1 MDNLLLE
8 IEDLTVQYVLD
19 EVVVE
24 AVNGLSLEIRE
35 GECVGLVGETG
46 AGKTTTA
53 LAIMG
58 LVPNPPGRVVRGQ
71 IRYKGQNLVGK
82 NLREMRKIRGSAISM
97 IFQDPMTSLNPVMKV
112 GNQIMEVILLHN
124 KLSRAEATVKAQK
137 MLEMVGIPANRYEE
151 YPHQFSGGMR
161 QRVMI
166 ACALACSPH
175 LLIADEPTT
184 ALDVTIQAQVLELI
198 EKLKVEFHTSMLM
211 ITHDLA
217 VGSEVFDRVAV
228 MYAGNVVEKG
238 DVRNVYDHPAHP
250 YTQGLLKAIPDL
262 SCDVDRLESIPGLM
276 PDPSDLPP
284 GCAFAPR
291 CKHCIEACSAGRPT
305 PIELEPGHWVSCFLF
320 PETEARS

>member
-1 MDNLLLE
+1 MESALLE
-8 IEDLTVQYVLD
+8 IEHLTVQYVVD

-24 AVNGLSLEIRE
+24 AVTDLSLEIQQ

-58 LVPNPPGRVVRGQ
+58 LVPNPPGRIVGGR
-71 IRYKGQNLVGK
+71 IRYRGDDLVGK
-82 NLREMRKIRGSAISM
+82 SMKEMRKIRGSAISM
-97 IFQDPMTSLNPVMKV
+97 VFQDPMTSLNPVTQI
-112 GNQIMEVILLHN
+112 GDQIMEVILLHN
-124 KLSRAEATVKAQK
+124 KISRTEATVRSQK
-137 MLEMVGIPANRYEE
+137 MLELVGIPANRYEE

-198 EKLKVEFHTSMLM
+198 EKLKAEFNTSMLM

-217 VGSEVFDRVAV
+217 IGSEVFDRVAV
-228 MYAGNVVEKG
+228 MYAGNIVEKG
-238 DVRNVYDHPAHP
+238 KVRDVYDRPAHP

-262 SCDVDRLESIPGLM
+262 SVDTERLESIPGMM
-276 PDPSDLPP
+276 PDPSSLPA
-284 GCAFAPR
+284 GCTFAPR
-291 CKHCIEACSAGRPT
+291 CRHCREQCLAARPQPTEVEA
-305 PIELEPGHWVSCFLF
+305 GHWASCVLLSKGGD
-320 PETEARS
+320 PS

>member
-1 MDNLLLE
+1 MDSALLE
-8 IEDLTVQYVLD
+8 IENLTVQYVVD

-24 AVNGLSLEIRE
+24 AVNGLSLEIRQ

-58 LVPNPPGRVVRGQ
+58 LVPNPPGKIVGGR
-71 IRYKGQNLVGK
+71 IRYRGEDMVGK
-82 NLREMRKIRGSAISM
+82 SLKEMRRIRGSAISM
-97 IFQDPMTSLNPVMKV
+97 VFQDPMTSLNPVLTI
-112 GNQIMEVILLHN
+112 GDQIMEVILLHN
-124 KLSRAEATVKAQK
+124 KMSRAEATVKAQK

-198 EKLKVEFHTSMLM
+198 EKLKVDFNTSMLM

-217 VGSEVFDRVAV
+217 IGSEVFDRVAV
-228 MYAGNVVEKG
+228 MYAGNVVEQG
-238 DVRNVYDHPAHP
+238 RVRDVYDHPAHP

-262 SCDVDRLESIPGLM
+262 GVDSERLESIPGMM
-276 PDPSDLPP
+276 PDPSSLPA

-291 CKHCIEACSAGRPT
+291 CRQCQDRCRGARPQ
-305 PIELEPGHWVSCFLF
+305 PAEVEPGHRASCFLL
-320 PETEARS
+320 AGRGDLS